1 MARRARA
8 GRADARRRHM
18 AIVDLLDRQGALSVA
33 ALAHEFQCSPATIRR
48 DLEALSREGVPL
60 QHHHGSVSLVRTDL
74 ATQWEAG
81 RIAEYAAKE
90 AIAQLV
96 VEAIPPATTVG
107 LNGGTTTL
115 LIARAL
121 VKAGKPVRV
130 VTNALNIAYEL
141 AVKGMDVVMVGG
153 AVRLPNFESTGP
165 LALATLTDMHVDW
178 GILGAEGADP
188 VFGFSTTSEDEAA
201 VAQAF
206 RACSDHIVMAV
217 DHTKLGKKAIFR
229 LLPWAEANYLV
240 SNLGVAVRLAWLGEP
255 RHQGHGAGW
264 WVLHE

>member
-1 MARRARA
+1 MARRSRA
-8 GRADARRRHM
+8 GRADARRRHL
-18 AIVDLLDRQGALSVA
+18 AIVDLLDRQGAVSVA

-74 ATQWEAG
+74 ATLWEAG
-81 RIAEYAAKE
+81 RIPEYPAKE
-90 AIAQLV
+90 ALAQLV
-96 VEAIPPATTVG
+96 VEAIPPETTVG
-107 LNGGTTTL
+107 FNGGTTTL

-121 VKAGKPVRV
+121 VKANKSVRV

-141 AVKGMDVVMVGG
+141 AVKGLDVVMVGG
-153 AVRLPNFESTGP
+153 QVRLPNFESTGP

-188 VFGFSTTSEDEAA
+188 GFGFSTSSEDEAA

-217 DHTKLGKKAIFR
+217 DQTKLGKKAIFR
-229 LLPWAEANYLV
+229 LLPWADVDVLV
-240 SNLGVAVRLAWLGEP
+240 TNLDAPEPRAWVGEP
-255 RHQGHGAGW
+255 RQQGHGAGW
-264 WVLHE
+264 WVLHD